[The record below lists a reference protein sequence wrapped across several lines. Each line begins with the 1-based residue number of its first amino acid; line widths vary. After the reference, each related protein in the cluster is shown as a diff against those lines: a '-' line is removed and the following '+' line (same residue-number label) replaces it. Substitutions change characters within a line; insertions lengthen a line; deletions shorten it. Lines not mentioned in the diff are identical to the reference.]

1 MKRFPPG
8 PGRIGE
14 LKLWSTGHCSVTSA
28 LSFYWY
34 YYYYFL
40 FFFSQWIL
48 YLAGSIWLVHEAILL
63 NTFGSLRKG
72 GFPLRSHCAG
82 QERINQSHLHKFY
95 FVFLGTHCFCL
106 RTSNH
111 AVYSVPSI
119 LVSFKGY
126 IAGSQVLAGNTALL
140 VWRFMTAPLPPPFW
154 GRERKLFMWGR
165 TMIRYQ
171 ASSSLF

>member
-1 MKRFPPG
+1 MKQ
-8 PGRIGE
+8 
-14 LKLWSTGHCSVTSA
+14 HCWT
-28 LSFYWY
+28 L
-34 YYYYFL
+34 
-40 FFFSQWIL
+40 
-48 YLAGSIWLVHEAILL
+48 LAASGKG
-63 NTFGSLRKG
+63 GSLSGPTVLGSRG
-72 GFPLRSHCAG
+72 LS
-82 QERINQSHLHKFY
+82 QSHLHKFY

-106 RTSNH
+106 RTSKH

-171 ASSSLF
+171 GSSSLFKKKKKQVFFNSFTFSCIWIIPTSQKPFSFKFPFS